1 MSSANVYFVDFE
13 KVNIYFRKFD
23 VWSEAHYD
31 YVRGMVTNSIKY
43 LFKQVWF
50 FVFQIKIKNK
60 KQTSNLN
67 SNVQLFWK
75 SENHLFW
82 CFLSQLQYRNY
93 YQNFISNFIFQ
104 FIKNTD
110 SKHQSSC
117 GTKFSLFKCC
127 KKFKNIVKQ
136 TPSRRDSK
144 SSLKICNKRWQAQS
158 TKCYCNL

>member
-31 YVRGMVTNSIKY
+31 YVRGMVTNYIKY
-43 LFKQVWF
+43 LFKQIWF

-75 SENHLFW
+75 SEKPPILMSLVFCLNFSIETTIKTLFLISY
-82 CFLSQLQYRNY
+82 FNLSKTRT
-93 YQNFISNFIFQ
+93 QNIKVAAELNSVFSNVV
-104 FIKNTD
+104 KN
-110 SKHQSSC
+110 
-117 GTKFSLFKCC
+117 
-127 KKFKNIVKQ
+127 
-136 TPSRRDSK
+136 
-144 SSLKICNKRWQAQS
+144 LKI
-158 TKCYCNL
+158 